1 MVGQRSEWLQVN
13 VSLVRRDG
21 SALPSARP
29 LFRSLEAA
37 LPAWRRR
44 RIVSRFFFQR
54 KAPDVRLRFHGQRN
68 VLVARLRPVFS
79 RMKVE
84 GHVGRSF
91 YSVYEPEERRFG
103 GRECMRH
110 VHAYWDA
117 DSLAWIAL
125 DRLFEAGTFRI
136 AYPDLMAAILNDLFW
151 RMLGDGDEIWDTWC
165 NLVVLLRSKAEA
177 HGKAGDPV
185 MLEPLAAQ
193 AADVEVAILDRYR
206 QANGALAEGLLHE
219 WSRGRMRSGMRAI
232 LSDFALF
239 TLNRHG
245 FDQTKAAAVA
255 CAMAAAWNPHQHL
268 RGGHPEPPQDAAR
281 ARMARDAE

>member
-1 MVGQRSEWLQVN
+1 MVRQRSEWLQLN

-29 LFRSLEAA
+29 LFRSLDNA
-37 LPAWRRR
+37 LPVWRRQ

-54 KAPDVRLRFHGQRN
+54 KAPDVRLRFHGSRD
-68 VLVARLRPVFS
+68 VLVARLRPVLS
-79 RMKVE
+79 RMKAE

-91 YSVYEPEERRFG
+91 HSVYEPEERRFG

-110 VHAYWDA
+110 VHAYWEA

-125 DRLFEAGTFRI
+125 DRMFEAGTFSI
-136 AYPDLMAAILNDLFW
+136 DYPDLMAAILNDLFW
-151 RMLGDGDEIWDTWC
+151 RTLGDGDEVWDTWC
-165 NLVVLLRSKAEA
+165 NLVSLLQSEAEVHA
-177 HGKAGDPV
+177 QAGDPI
-185 MLEPLAAQ
+185 MLDVLATR
-193 AADVEVAILDRYR
+193 VSGTGLAILDGYR

-245 FDQTKAAAVA
+245 FDQASAAAVA

-268 RGGHPEPPQDAAR
+268 RGSHPQPPQDVAR
-281 ARMARDAE
+281 ARMVRDTE